1 VSTATD
7 GISTSGTEG
16 SLPLL
21 SHERNWSPRAL
32 FFSSAQAAVA
42 TWCFIIGGYVAFYLP
57 AVQGSVVMIAAML
70 GGMFLVFLATV
81 PMATRY
87 GLEAVRSTRPV
98 FGTRGSLFTVALTF
112 LFTIGWGTTLMIFSG
127 KSAALL
133 LVTLGVV
140 SEANAPIA
148 QTVSSLVCCLVVWA
162 LISRGPGILRRV
174 GVIVACSVLA
184 LGVMVVVVIVA
195 KVGWHALLDAKP
207 SAASGNKLLDYT
219 TAIELMLATALSWW
233 PYVGGMTRFSKSTR
247 KSVLPVTL
255 GLGLALAVICLI
267 GLYTGLVFPDSGGD
281 PLPGLLE
288 IGGVWLALP
297 AFAFIIVANVG
308 TAMVGTYT
316 AALSLK
322 QQPAIDARLSWRGS
336 TTVAGLTVALV
347 IVFLAEPFY
356 ANFGTFLTFSAVV
369 FGPLCG
375 LQIADYFILRKQR
388 LDLDGLYHD
397 GAGSAYWYWKGVN
410 VAGFASMAIGVVV
423 YLLLLDP
430 VSFASA
436 PLFAFTTATLPSVL
450 ATVVVYVLLARL
462 QPKAF
467 GRTALPLD
475 ADLDADKVH

>member
-70 GGMFLVFLATV
+70 GGMLLVFLATV

>member
-1 VSTATD
+1 MSTATD

-388 LDLDGLYHD
+388 LDLDGLYND

>member
-1 VSTATD
+1 MSTATD

-21 SHERNWSPRAL
+21 SHERNWSPKAL

-70 GGMFLVFLATV
+70 AGMFLVFLATV

-140 SEANAPIA
+140 SEANASIA

-207 SAASGNKLLDYT
+207 SAATGNKLLDYT

-297 AFAFIIVANVG
+297 AFAFIIIANVG

-388 LDLDGLYHD
+388 LDLDGLYND

-410 VAGFASMAIGVVV
+410 VAGFVSMAIGVVV

-430 VSFASA
+430 VTFASA

-462 QPKAF
+462 QPRAF
-467 GRTALPLD
+467 RPAALPLD
-475 ADLDADKVH
+475 AGRVH

>member
-1 VSTATD
+1 MSQDTLD
-7 GISTSGTEG
+7 ISTSGTEG

-21 SHERNWSPRAL
+21 SHERNWSPKTL

-57 AVQGSVVMIAAML
+57 AVQGSIVMIAAML
-70 GGMFLVFLATV
+70 AGMFLVFLATV

-98 FGTRGSLFTVALTF
+98 FGTRGSLFSVALTF

-127 KSAALL
+127 KSAAML
-133 LVTLGVV
+133 LVSLGVV

-148 QTVSSLVCCLVVWA
+148 QTVSSLACLLVVWA

-184 LGVMVVVVIVA
+184 LGIMVIVVIVA
-195 KVGWHALLDAKP
+195 KVGWGALLDAKP

-233 PYVGGMTRFSKSTR
+233 PYVGGMTRLSKSTK

-255 GLGLALAVICLI
+255 GLGLALSVICLI

-297 AFAFIIVANVG
+297 AFAFIMVANVG

-336 TTVAGLTVALV
+336 TTVAALTVAVV

-356 ANFGTFLTFSAVV
+356 ASFGTFLTLSAVV

-375 LQIADYFILRKQR
+375 LQIADYFIIRKQR
-388 LDLDGLYHD
+388 LDLDGLYND

-430 VSFASA
+430 VTFAST
-436 PLFAFTTATLPSVL
+436 PMFAFTTATLPSVL
-450 ATVVVYVLLARL
+450 ATGVVYVLLARL

-467 GRTALPLD
+467 GPAALPLE
-475 ADLDADKVH
+475 ADKVH

>member
-1 VSTATD
+1 MSQTTN

-21 SHERNWSPRAL
+21 NHERNWSPRAL

-57 AVQGSVVMIAAML
+57 AVQGSVVMIVSML
-70 GGMFLVFLATV
+70 AGMFLVFLATV

-98 FGTRGSLFTVALTF
+98 FGTRGSLFAVALTF

-140 SEANAPIA
+140 SETNGPIA
-148 QTVSSLVCCLVVWA
+148 QTVSSLLLLLVVWA
-162 LISRGPGILRRV
+162 LISRGPGVLRRI

-184 LGVMVVVVIVA
+184 LGVMVIVVIVA
-195 KVGWHALLDAKP
+195 KVGWGALLEAKP

-233 PYVGGMTRFSKSTR
+233 PYVGGMTRFSKSTK
-247 KSVLPVTL
+247 KSVRPVTL
-255 GLGLALAVICLI
+255 GLGLSLAVICLI
-267 GLYTGLVFPDSGGD
+267 GLYTGLIFPDSGGN

-308 TAMVGTYT
+308 TTMVGTYT

-322 QQPAIDARLSWRGS
+322 QQPAIDARLSWRGA
-336 TTVAGLTVALV
+336 TTVAVLTAAAV

-356 ANFGTFLTFSAVV
+356 ANFGTFLTLSAVV

-375 LQIADYFILRKQR
+375 LQIADYFIIRKQR
-388 LDLDGLYHD
+388 LDLDGLYND
-397 GAGSAYWYWKGVN
+397 GAGSAYWYWKGMN
-410 VAGFASMAIGVVV
+410 VAGFVSMVVGIVV
-423 YLLLLDP
+423 YFLLLDP
-430 VSFASA
+430 VTFASS
-436 PLFAFTTATLPSVL
+436 PVFAFTTATLPSTL
-450 ATVVVYVLLARL
+450 ATAVVYVLLARL
-462 QPKAF
+462 QPRAY
-467 GRTALPLD
+467 RPSTLPLD
-475 ADLDADKVH
+475 ATEARVH

>member
-1 VSTATD
+1 MSQTTTE
-7 GISTSGTEG
+7 ISTSGTEG

-70 GGMFLVFLATV
+70 AGMFLVFLATV

-127 KSAALL
+127 KSAATLL
-133 LVTLGVV
+133 ITLGVV
-140 SEANAPIA
+140 SESNGPIA
-148 QTVSSLVCCLVVWA
+148 QTVSSLICLLVVWA

-184 LGVMVVVVIVA
+184 LGVMVIVVIVA
-195 KVGWHALLDAKP
+195 KVGWGALLDAKP

-233 PYVGGMTRFSKSTR
+233 PYVGGMTRFSKSTK

-267 GLYTGLVFPDSGGD
+267 GLYTGLVFPDSGGN

-297 AFAFIIVANVG
+297 AFAFIMIANVG

-336 TTVAGLTVALV
+336 TTLASLTVAVV
-347 IVFLAEPFY
+347 ILFLAEPFY

-375 LQIADYFILRKQR
+375 LQIADYFIIRKQR
-388 LDLDGLYHD
+388 LDLDGLYND
-397 GAGSAYWYWKGVN
+397 GAGQAYWYWKGVN
-410 VAGFASMAIGVVV
+410 VAGFVSMAIGVVV

-430 VSFASA
+430 VTFASA
-436 PLFAFTTATLPSVL
+436 PLFAFTTATLPSTL
-450 ATVVVYVLLARL
+450 ATVAVYVLLARL

-467 GRTALPLD
+467 GAGALPID
-475 ADLDADKVH
+475 ASKVH

>member
-388 LDLDGLYHD
+388 LDLDGLYND

>member
-70 GGMFLVFLATV
+70 GGMLLVFLATV

-388 LDLDGLYHD
+388 LDLDGLYND

>member
-207 SAASGNKLLDYT
+207 SAATGNKLLDYT

-356 ANFGTFLTFSAVV
+356 ASFGTFLTFSAVV

>member
-1 VSTATD
+1 MSTATD

-184 LGVMVVVVIVA
+184 LGVMVVVVIIA

-207 SAASGNKLLDYT
+207 SAATGNKLLDYT

-388 LDLDGLYHD
+388 LDLDGLYND

-430 VSFASA
+430 VTFASA

-475 ADLDADKVH
+475 ADKVH

>member
-207 SAASGNKLLDYT
+207 SAATGNKLLDYT

-388 LDLDGLYHD
+388 LDLDGLYND

-430 VSFASA
+430 VTFASA

-475 ADLDADKVH
+475 ADKVH